1 MLLLNASAT
10 QTRRRRYA
18 AALVALLTILATLL
32 YFNSSLIPPR
42 TALGSDFIYR
52 GPDAEDKAIV
62 MARMGY
68 EDVSWV
74 AEELPEYV
82 RSLYPNA
89 T

>member
-18 AALVALLTILATLL
+18 TAVVALLTILATLL

-42 TALGSDFIYR
+42 DSLGSDFIYR

-82 RSLYPNA
+82 HLLFPRA